1 MLSSRFKAPLK
12 LDSDEIGEITARGS
26 RDYDSSLV
34 RLRLAPHEI
43 TARVY
48 AVCL

>member
-1 MLSSRFKAPLK
+1 MQYKSMLSSRFKAPLK
-12 LDSDEIGEITARGS
+12 LDSDEI
-26 RDYDSSLV
+26 
-34 RLRLAPHEI
+34 